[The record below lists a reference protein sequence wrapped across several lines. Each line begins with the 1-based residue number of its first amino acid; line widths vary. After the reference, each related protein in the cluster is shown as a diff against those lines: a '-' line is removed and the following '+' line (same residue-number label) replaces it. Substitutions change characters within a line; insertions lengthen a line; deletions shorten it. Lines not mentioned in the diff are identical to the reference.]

1 MNAWLKGWQ
10 GSVQQAMPDKK
21 AQNGIGREKSAFAP
35 DFLAA
40 VCISHGISAT
50 RNTPHGRVFEKFQYD
65 VDFLG
70 EHSIKID
77 TFLKRCQ
84 VMVSLKTNINLRMKS
99 ALLSLCLMLVLSA
112 NVIAQEKQRE
122 EYLLEQA
129 RLKRMMLNREL
140 DSGVYFM
147 NEGKYELADSKF
159 KYVLANIKGVPSDL
173 AYHFGKNSYMLG
185 HYAQSVDWL
194 NKYIQLKGMN
204 GQYSSEAVSWLRKAE
219 AGVLEARA
227 KESAQKEAQ
236 LLSSNYE
243 IDCGPTGK
251 VICPVC
257 RGDHVIIKRGA
268 FGDQYQTCPYC
279 NEHGILTCEE
289 YNLLIRGSLKPKF

>member
-1 MNAWLKGWQ
+1 MVQCRSLNKRMRRVLIPICLILVVS
-10 GSVQQAMPDKK
+10 GSAY
-21 AQNGIGREKSAFAP
+21 S
-35 DFLAA
+35 
-40 VCISHGISAT
+40 
-50 RNTPHGRVFEKFQYD
+50 
-65 VDFLG
+65 
-70 EHSIKID
+70 
-77 TFLKRCQ
+77 
-84 VMVSLKTNINLRMKS
+84 
-99 ALLSLCLMLVLSA
+99 
-112 NVIAQEKQRE
+112 QEKERQ
-122 EYLLEQA
+122 EYLQEQA

-147 NEGKYELADSKF
+147 DQGQYQLADEKF
-159 KYVLANIKGVPSDL
+159 KYVLANIQGVPSDL
-173 AYHFGKNSYMLG
+173 AYHFGKNSYLLG
-185 HYAQSVDWL
+185 QYAQSVDWL

-204 GQYSSEAVSWLRKAE
+204 GQYSSEAVKWLRKAE

-227 KESAQKEAQ
+227 KEQSEKDSQ
-236 LLSSNYE
+236 LLSSNYD

-257 RGDHVIIKRGA
+257 RGDHVVIKTGA

>member
-1 MNAWLKGWQ
+1 M
-10 GSVQQAMPDKK
+10 S
-21 AQNGIGREKSAFAP
+21 AP
-35 DFLAA
+35 DMVQCRPLNK
-40 VCISHGISAT
+40 
-50 RNTPHGRVFEKFQYD
+50 RMRRVLIPICLIL
-65 VDFLG
+65 V
-70 EHSIKID
+70 
-77 TFLKRCQ
+77 
-84 VMVSLKTNINLRMKS
+84 VSGGAYS
-99 ALLSLCLMLVLSA
+99 
-112 NVIAQEKQRE
+112 QEKERQ
-122 EYLLEQA
+122 EYLQEQA

-147 NEGKYELADSKF
+147 DQGQYQLADEKF
-159 KYVLANIKGVPSDL
+159 KYVLANIQGVPSDL
-173 AYHFGKNSYMLG
+173 AYHFGKNSYLLG
-185 HYAQSVDWL
+185 QYAQSVDWL

-204 GQYSSEAVSWLRKAE
+204 GQYSSEAVKWLRKAE

-227 KESAQKEAQ
+227 KEQSEKDSQ
-236 LLSSNYE
+236 LLSSNYD

-257 RGDHVIIKRGA
+257 RGDHVVIKTGA

>member
-1 MNAWLKGWQ
+1 M
-10 GSVQQAMPDKK
+10 VQCRSLNKRM
-21 AQNGIGREKSAFAP
+21 R
-35 DFLAA
+35 
-40 VCISHGISAT
+40 
-50 RNTPHGRVFEKFQYD
+50 RVLIPICLIL
-65 VDFLG
+65 V
-70 EHSIKID
+70 
-77 TFLKRCQ
+77 
-84 VMVSLKTNINLRMKS
+84 VSGGAYS
-99 ALLSLCLMLVLSA
+99 
-112 NVIAQEKQRE
+112 QEKERQ
-122 EYLLEQA
+122 EYLQEQA

-147 NEGKYELADSKF
+147 DQGQYQLADEKF
-159 KYVLANIKGVPSDL
+159 KYVLANIQGVPSDL
-173 AYHFGKNSYMLG
+173 AYHFGKNSYLLG
-185 HYAQSVDWL
+185 QYAQSVDWL

-204 GQYSSEAVSWLRKAE
+204 GQYSSEAVKWLRKAE

-227 KESAQKEAQ
+227 KEQSEKDSQ
-236 LLSSNYE
+236 LLSSNYD

-257 RGDHVIIKRGA
+257 RGDHVVIKTGA